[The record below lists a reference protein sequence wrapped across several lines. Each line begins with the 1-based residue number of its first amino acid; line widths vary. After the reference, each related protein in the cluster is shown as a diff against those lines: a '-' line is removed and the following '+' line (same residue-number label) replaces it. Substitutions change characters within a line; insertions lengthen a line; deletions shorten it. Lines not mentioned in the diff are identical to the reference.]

1 MIAARAWDIPLKT
14 AAGLLKLPQGTGH
27 LCEIRLR
34 AGRRAVA
41 VMSDGKLLCCSGIL
55 TRDDLEACFQELCRH
70 SVHSYA
76 KEIAEGCITLPE
88 GHRVGFCGTAVL
100 QDGQLTTIRDIS
112 SMNIRI
118 ARQIKGCADE
128 VYNAVFTDGLRSLLI
143 AGRPMSGKTTVLREL
158 ARLLGERYKVALI
171 DSRCELASVYR
182 GTPSLDVGEH
192 TDVLSGYPR
201 TEGIL
206 IALRTL
212 SPDIILC
219 DEISGD
225 TASVEHC
232 MNCGVKLLATIHA
245 SSLAEL
251 YADECTRRLADSF
264 GSIAVLGGKG
274 TLTQLRMQKGAVS

>member
-1 MIAARAWDIPLKT
+1 MIAARTLDIPLKT
-14 AAGLLKLPQGTGH
+14 AAGLLKLPQNAGQI
-27 LCEIRLR
+27 CELRLR
-34 AGRRAVA
+34 AGRRAAA
-41 VMSDGKLLCCSGIL
+41 VLTDGRMLSCSDTL

-76 KEIAEGCITLPE
+76 REIAEGWITLPE
-88 GHRVGFCGTAVL
+88 GHRAGFCGTAVI
-100 QDGQLTTIRDIS
+100 QDGRLSSLRDIS
-112 SMNIRI
+112 SINIRI

-128 VYNAVFTDGLRSLLI
+128 LYHSVFGNGLRSLLI

-158 ARLLGERYKVALI
+158 SRLLGERHKVALI
-171 DSRCELASVYR
+171 DSRNELAAVYR
-182 GTPSLDVGEH
+182 GTPSLDVGDH

-225 TASVEHC
+225 AASIEHC

-245 SSLAEL
+245 ASAEEL
-251 YADECTRRLADSF
+251 YADEATRHIADSF
-264 GSIAVLGGKG
+264 DCIAVLSGRGS
-274 TLTQLRMQKGAVS
+274 LAQLRRRKGAAL